1 MKGFSGQLLWFLLY
15 LLMPIKESTYQLLS
29 QGLLSGNYISFADH
43 FKRKAGCLYELYAVN
58 FHGLCPSIAYNAY
71 PPHACIKS
79 LPAVSRKAFG
89 QLYEF
94 CSP

>member
-1 MKGFSGQLLWFLLY
+1 MVFTILP
-15 LLMPIKESTYQLLS
+15 MPIKESTYLAR
-29 QGLLSGNYISFADH
+29 LSGNYISFADH

-71 PPHACIKS
+71 PPHACIKN